1 MLFLK
6 QHFLEVSGN
15 FQLAKRRQGAKKDGT
30 WEFLKCHGMTAS
42 GIELMEPSAP
52 WRREGLA
59 LCSRVLVFSTP
70 SS

>member
-30 WEFLKCHGMTAS
+30 WEFLKRRGMAAS
-42 GIELMEPSAP
+42 GI
-52 WRREGLA
+52 
-59 LCSRVLVFSTP
+59 
-70 SS
+70 